1 MEKANDVN
9 GIPGSSSN
17 AWDAASGRG
26 VWNRNRDGSPQVVI
40 KRTNRPC
47 PSKRELLKIGTWNVR
62 TMNTKGKLENVKE
75 EMRRNGLNV
84 LGISEVR
91 WKENGDFSSD
101 GFRVV
106 YSGGKDRLRGVAIVL
121 DSKTAKRV
129 IEVDQISDRVI
140 VVKLQAEPVDIVL
153 VQVYMPTTDHEDEEI
168 EMIYE
173 QLDKILSKQKGT
185 DYVVVMG
192 DMNAVVGEGRDG
204 MEVGKFGLGKRN
216 DRGERVVEFCKRNK
230 LMITNTWFEQ
240 EKRRRYTWKKPGDTG
255 RYQIDYIMV
264 KHRYRNSVKSSW
276 SYPGADVDSDH
287 NLVAM
292 RVQVRLKRIKK
303 GKRQRKWDV
312 DKLRTNEDAF
322 RKSVE
327 ESVKCEPGATVQER
341 WKRLK
346 ETVVES
352 AVTHIGYKSGR
363 VAKKPWITSE
373 MMNKMEERRKWKSI
387 NTQYGKKKY
396 RQLNN
401 ELRRETEKAK
411 EKWWEKECK
420 ELEELD
426 GRGRSDLVYAKVN
439 KLSTKSKSSGR
450 GTAIRDDTGKL
461 LTEPEQI
468 RKRWKEYIELLYDK
482 DGKPMPEDM
491 GIESEDNVHEDC
503 KGPNL
508 LESEIMAAVKEMKK
522 DKAVGEDNINA
533 EFWKVLGE
541 KGTKELVELCKEMY
555 VQGVWPEDFTKVI
568 MIPLQKKAN
577 AVECG
582 DHRTISLISHA
593 SKILLKV
600 LTRRIEAKT
609 RDFIGRNQFGF
620 RRGCGTRDAIGVM
633 RVLCE
638 RSMEFGNDVY
648 ICFVDFEKA
657 FDRVNWVKMM
667 EVLKSL
673 NVDWR
678 DRRMIS
684 QLYMKQ
690 EAVIRIADGDSEPG
704 IIGRGVRQGC
714 PLSPLLFLIY
724 AEMMMVEAL
733 EGVEE
738 GIRVGGELISDVR
751 FADDQG
757 MIASSESE
765 LQRLMDRLYV
775 SANKFDMKINVKKT
789 KSMVVSRKGEGTVS
803 ITVDGKRVEQVKRFK
818 YLGSLISEDGRCI
831 EEVKQRIGMAK
842 DAFNKRRE
850 LLTKSMSKG
859 LKKRMI
865 KTLVWPVA
873 LYGSETWTM
882 TKEVRDKLEAFEM
895 WLWRRMEK
903 ISWKDLKTNDEVLH
917 LVEEER
923 NIVITIEKRKKN
935 WIGHIV
941 RGNSLL
947 KLVLEGRMEGKR
959 PRGRQRIG
967 MIDELK
973 EGSYVSMKRR
983 AEDRQKWRVWM
994 PRTCCKAEN

>member
-1 MEKANDVN
+1 
-9 GIPGSSSN
+9 
-17 AWDAASGRG
+17 
-26 VWNRNRDGSPQVVI
+26 
-40 KRTNRPC
+40 
-47 PSKRELLKIGTWNVR
+47 
-62 TMNTKGKLENVKE
+62 
-75 EMRRNGLNV
+75 
-84 LGISEVR
+84 
-91 WKENGDFSSD
+91 
-101 GFRVV
+101 
-106 YSGGKDRLRGVAIVL
+106 
-121 DSKTAKRV
+121 
-129 IEVDQISDRVI
+129 
-140 VVKLQAEPVDIVL
+140 
-153 VQVYMPTTDHEDEEI
+153 MPD
-168 EMIYE
+168 
-173 QLDKILSKQKGT
+173 
-185 DYVVVMG
+185 
-192 DMNAVVGEGRDG
+192 
-204 MEVGKFGLGKRN
+204 
-216 DRGERVVEFCKRNK
+216 
-230 LMITNTWFEQ
+230 
-240 EKRRRYTWKKPGDTG
+240 
-255 RYQIDYIMV
+255 
-264 KHRYRNSVKSSW
+264 
-276 SYPGADVDSDH
+276 
-287 NLVAM
+287 
-292 RVQVRLKRIKK
+292 
-303 GKRQRKWDV
+303 
-312 DKLRTNEDAF
+312 
-322 RKSVE
+322 
-327 ESVKCEPGATVQER
+327 
-341 WKRLK
+341 
-346 ETVVES
+346 
-352 AVTHIGYKSGR
+352 
-363 VAKKPWITSE
+363 
-373 MMNKMEERRKWKSI
+373 
-387 NTQYGKKKY
+387 
-396 RQLNN
+396 
-401 ELRRETEKAK
+401 
-411 EKWWEKECK
+411 
-420 ELEELD
+420 
-426 GRGRSDLVYAKVN
+426 
-439 KLSTKSKSSGR
+439 
-450 GTAIRDDTGKL
+450 
-461 LTEPEQI
+461 
-468 RKRWKEYIELLYDK
+468 
-482 DGKPMPEDM
+482 DM

-818 YLGSLISEDGRCI
+818 YLGSLIAEDGR
-831 EEVKQRIGMAK
+831 V
-842 DAFNKRRE
+842 
-850 LLTKSMSKG
+850 
-859 LKKRMI
+859 
-865 KTLVWPVA
+865 
-873 LYGSETWTM
+873 
-882 TKEVRDKLEAFEM
+882 
-895 WLWRRMEK
+895 
-903 ISWKDLKTNDEVLH
+903 
-917 LVEEER
+917 
-923 NIVITIEKRKKN
+923 
-935 WIGHIV
+935 
-941 RGNSLL
+941 
-947 KLVLEGRMEGKR
+947 
-959 PRGRQRIG
+959 
-967 MIDELK
+967 
-973 EGSYVSMKRR
+973 
-983 AEDRQKWRVWM
+983 
-994 PRTCCKAEN
+994 

>member
-1 MEKANDVN
+1 M
-9 GIPGSSSN
+9 
-17 AWDAASGRG
+17 
-26 VWNRNRDGSPQVVI
+26 
-40 KRTNRPC
+40 
-47 PSKRELLKIGTWNVR
+47 
-62 TMNTKGKLENVKE
+62 
-75 EMRRNGLNV
+75 
-84 LGISEVR
+84 
-91 WKENGDFSSD
+91 
-101 GFRVV
+101 
-106 YSGGKDRLRGVAIVL
+106 
-121 DSKTAKRV
+121 
-129 IEVDQISDRVI
+129 
-140 VVKLQAEPVDIVL
+140 
-153 VQVYMPTTDHEDEEI
+153 
-168 EMIYE
+168 
-173 QLDKILSKQKGT
+173 KQ
-185 DYVVVMG
+185 
-192 DMNAVVGEGRDG
+192 
-204 MEVGKFGLGKRN
+204 
-216 DRGERVVEFCKRNK
+216 
-230 LMITNTWFEQ
+230 
-240 EKRRRYTWKKPGDTG
+240 
-255 RYQIDYIMV
+255 
-264 KHRYRNSVKSSW
+264 RYRNSVKSSW

-287 NLVAM
+287 NLVSM
-292 RVQVRLKRIKK
+292 RVQIRLKKIKK

-312 DKLRTNEDAF
+312 DKLMTNEEAF
-322 RKSVE
+322 RKGIE
-327 ESVKCEPGATVQER
+327 ESVRCEQNVSVKER

-346 ETVVES
+346 ETVVKS

-373 MMNKMEERRKWKSI
+373 VMNKMRERRKWKNS
-387 NTQYGKKKY
+387 NVPYGKKKY

-401 ELRRETEKAK
+401 ELRRETERAK
-411 EKWWEKECK
+411 EKWWENECK

-439 KLSTKSKSSGR
+439 KLSAKNKSSAR
-450 GTAIRDDTGKL
+450 GTAIRDDKGEL
-461 LTEPEQI
+461 LTDPEEV
-468 RKRWKEYIELLYDK
+468 RKRWKEYIEVLYDK
-482 DGKPMPEDM
+482 EGKPRPEDM
-491 GIESEDNVHEDC
+491 SIESEDSVQEDC

-508 LESEIMAAVKEMKK
+508 LESEIMTAIKEMKK
-522 DKAVGEDNINA
+522 NKAVGEDNIPA

-541 KGTKELVELCKEMY
+541 KGTKELVALCKEMY

-609 RDFIGRNQFGF
+609 KDFIGRNQFGF

-648 ICFVDFEKA
+648 VCFVDFEKA

-673 NVDWR
+673 DVDWR
-678 DRRMIS
+678 DRRMIY

-714 PLSPLLFLIY
+714 PLSPLLFSIY

-733 EGVEE
+733 EDVEE

-757 MIASSESE
+757 MVASNESE

-775 SANKFDMKINVKKT
+775 SAKNFDMKINVKKT
-789 KSMVVSRKGEGTVS
+789 KSMVVSRKGEGTVN
-803 ITVDGKRVEQVKRFK
+803 IMVEGQRVEQVKRFK
-818 YLGSLISEDGRCI
+818 YLGSLITEDGRCI
-831 EEVKQRIGMAK
+831 EDVKQRIGMAK

-850 LLTKSMSKG
+850 LLTRSMSKG

-873 LYGSETWTM
+873 LYGSETWAM
-882 TKEVRDKLEAFEM
+882 KKEVRDRLEAFEM
-895 WLWRRMEK
+895 WIWRRMEK
-903 ISWKDLKTNDEVLH
+903 ISWKDLKTNEEVLR
-917 LVEEER
+917 LVGEER
-923 NIVITIEKRKKN
+923 NLVKTIEKRKKN

-941 RGNSLL
+941 RGNGLL

-959 PRGRQRIG
+959 PRGRPRIG

-973 EGSYVSMKRR
+973 EGSYVNMKRR
-983 AEDRQKWRVWM
+983 AEDREKWRVWM

>member
-1 MEKANDVN
+1 
-9 GIPGSSSN
+9 
-17 AWDAASGRG
+17 
-26 VWNRNRDGSPQVVI
+26 
-40 KRTNRPC
+40 
-47 PSKRELLKIGTWNVR
+47 
-62 TMNTKGKLENVKE
+62 
-75 EMRRNGLNV
+75 
-84 LGISEVR
+84 
-91 WKENGDFSSD
+91 
-101 GFRVV
+101 
-106 YSGGKDRLRGVAIVL
+106 
-121 DSKTAKRV
+121 
-129 IEVDQISDRVI
+129 
-140 VVKLQAEPVDIVL
+140 
-153 VQVYMPTTDHEDEEI
+153 
-168 EMIYE
+168 
-173 QLDKILSKQKGT
+173 
-185 DYVVVMG
+185 
-192 DMNAVVGEGRDG
+192 

-264 KHRYRNSVKSSW
+264 KQRYRNSLKSSW

-303 GKRQRKWDV
+303 
-312 DKLRTNEDAF
+312 A
-322 RKSVE
+322 
-327 ESVKCEPGATVQER
+327 
-341 WKRLK
+341 WK
-346 ETVVES
+346 
-352 AVTHIGYKSGR
+352 
-363 VAKKPWITSE
+363 TSE
-373 MMNKMEERRKWKSI
+373 MIKKIEKRRKWKST
-387 NTQYGKKKY
+387 NTQNGKKKY

-426 GRGRSDLVYAKVN
+426 SRGRSDLGYAKVN

-600 LTRRIEAKT
+600 RTRRIEAKT
-609 RDFIGRNQFGF
+609 RDFIGRIQFGF

-733 EGVEE
+733 VGVEE

-842 DAFNKRRE
+842 
-850 LLTKSMSKG
+850 
-859 LKKRMI
+859 
-865 KTLVWPVA
+865 
-873 LYGSETWTM
+873 
-882 TKEVRDKLEAFEM
+882 
-895 WLWRRMEK
+895 
-903 ISWKDLKTNDEVLH
+903 
-917 LVEEER
+917 
-923 NIVITIEKRKKN
+923 
-935 WIGHIV
+935 
-941 RGNSLL
+941 
-947 KLVLEGRMEGKR
+947 
-959 PRGRQRIG
+959 
-967 MIDELK
+967 
-973 EGSYVSMKRR
+973 
-983 AEDRQKWRVWM
+983 
-994 PRTCCKAEN
+994 

>member
-1 MEKANDVN
+1 MM
-9 GIPGSSSN
+9 S
-17 AWDAASGRG
+17 
-26 VWNRNRDGSPQVVI
+26 
-40 KRTNRPC
+40 
-47 PSKRELLKIGTWNVR
+47 KIG
-62 TMNTKGKLENVKE
+62 
-75 EMRRNGLNV
+75 
-84 LGISEVR
+84 
-91 WKENGDFSSD
+91 
-101 GFRVV
+101 
-106 YSGGKDRLRGVAIVL
+106 
-121 DSKTAKRV
+121 
-129 IEVDQISDRVI
+129 
-140 VVKLQAEPVDIVL
+140 
-153 VQVYMPTTDHEDEEI
+153 
-168 EMIYE
+168 
-173 QLDKILSKQKGT
+173 
-185 DYVVVMG
+185 
-192 DMNAVVGEGRDG
+192 
-204 MEVGKFGLGKRN
+204 
-216 DRGERVVEFCKRNK
+216 
-230 LMITNTWFEQ
+230 
-240 EKRRRYTWKKPGDTG
+240 
-255 RYQIDYIMV
+255 
-264 KHRYRNSVKSSW
+264 
-276 SYPGADVDSDH
+276 
-287 NLVAM
+287 
-292 RVQVRLKRIKK
+292 
-303 GKRQRKWDV
+303 
-312 DKLRTNEDAF
+312 
-322 RKSVE
+322 
-327 ESVKCEPGATVQER
+327 
-341 WKRLK
+341 
-346 ETVVES
+346 
-352 AVTHIGYKSGR
+352 
-363 VAKKPWITSE
+363 
-373 MMNKMEERRKWKSI
+373 ERRKWKNK
-387 NTQYGKKKY
+387 NTEQSKKKY
-396 RQLNN
+396 RELNN
-401 ELRRETEKAK
+401 ELRRETERAK

-420 ELEELD
+420 NLEELN
-426 GRGRSDLVYAKVN
+426 GKGRSDLVYAKVRTIT
-439 KLSTKSKSSGR
+439 TKNNASSR
-450 GTAIRDDTGKL
+450 STAIKDNAGNL
-461 LTEPEQI
+461 LTEPDDV
-468 RKRWKEYIELLYDK
+468 RKRWREYIEELYDK
-482 DGKPMPEDM
+482 NGKPNPEDM
-491 GIESEDNVHEDC
+491 GLEREDNVQQDC
-503 KGPNL
+503 KGPEL
-508 LESEIMAAVKEMKK
+508 LESEIMTAIKDMKMN
-522 DKAVGEDNINA
+522 KAVGVDNIPS
-533 EFWKVLGE
+533 ELWKVLGE
-541 KGTKELVELCKEMY
+541 RGMKKLGELCKEMY
-555 VQGVWPEDFTKVI
+555 EKGEWPEDFTRVV
-568 MIPLQKKAN
+568 MIPLKKKAN
-577 AVECG
+577 ALECG

-600 LTRRIEAKT
+600 LTRRIEAKSK
-609 RDFIGRNQFGF
+609 DFISWNQFGF
-620 RRGCGTRDAIGVM
+620 RKGCGTRDAIGVM

-638 RSMEFGNDVY
+638 RSLEHGNEVY

-765 LQRLMDRLYV
+765 LQRLKDRLYV

-789 KSMVVSRKGEGTVS
+789 KSMIVSRKGEGTVS
-803 ITVDGKRVEQVKRFK
+803 ITVDGKRVEQVKRFR

-850 LLTKSMSKG
+850 LLTKSMSKV

-882 TKEVRDKLEAFEM
+882 TKEVKDKLEAFEM

-935 WIGHIV
+935 WIGYIV

-967 MIDELK
+967 MVDELK

-983 AEDRQKWRVWM
+983 AEDRQQWRVWM